1 MAANAAV
8 DALQDELVALTC
20 EEQKPSPF
28 KKLPP
33 SVFIALAR
41 RYLDAS
47 QRVALAASEK
57 YAQYTAMNAM
67 VAHRHVTAMPPRIL
81 VARVLRRAPSWRCFV
96 EILNLTG

>member
-1 MAANAAV
+1 MAANEAV

-41 RYLDAS
+41 RYLNAS
-47 QRVALAASEK
+47 QRVALAARKKVQMASLARERGASNRLGLEETEPAARAA
-57 YAQYTAMNAM
+57 AQQPT
-67 VAHRHVTAMPPRIL
+67 V
-81 VARVLRRAPSWRCFV
+81 
-96 EILNLTG
+96 